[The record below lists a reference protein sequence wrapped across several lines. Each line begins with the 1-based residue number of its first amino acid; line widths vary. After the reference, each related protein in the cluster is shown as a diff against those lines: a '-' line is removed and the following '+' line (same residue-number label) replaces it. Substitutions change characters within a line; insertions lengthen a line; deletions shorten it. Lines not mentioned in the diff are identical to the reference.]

1 MESLRNATTAAQF
14 EDSLPVPGDDDP
26 SHVERGSGDGN
37 EYPYVDNGIDD
48 EDDAGY
54 EDLFGASL
62 LISLIF
68 LSLLLFLLLMMLFSV
83 CGGVD
88 LQFLL
93 VVLLSVCFAV
103 MVFIPHESWLTQIGL
118 TSVMA
123 FLAISMLFY
132 GSMRRGD
139 GSLLLMS
146 IKAFINRRKGFEELD
161 G

>member
-48 EDDAGY
+48 EDDAG
-54 EDLFGASL
+54 
-62 LISLIF
+62 
-68 LSLLLFLLLMMLFSV
+68 V